1 MTMTRPTTSSAAFPD
16 RTLVRLV
23 PLDVG
28 HVDHVMGW
36 VNDPDIV
43 GNLAAFA
50 GTPLTRDDEVR
61 FIERMRTSTEDRV
74 FSIFATDSGAYLG
87 QCGLH
92 QIFRRSGVGR
102 LSIIVAE
109 RHEMGRGVGSAAIA
123 KLLDMAFAARADGG
137 EGLHKVWLMAFRK
150 NERARRT
157 YARVGF
163 VDEGTL
169 RDEYFHEG
177 TWHDMVRMA
186 VLAREW
192 PCPPMSVL
200 RSASAVP

>member
-1 MTMTRPTTSSAAFPD
+1 MTTTTTSSYQPD
-16 RTLVRLV
+16 RSLVRLL
-23 PLDVG
+23 PLDAS
-28 HVDHVMGW
+28 HVDHIMGW
-36 VNDPDIV
+36 VNDPEII

-50 GTPLTRDDEVR
+50 GTPLTRDDELR
-61 FIERMRTSTEDRV
+61 FIERMRASAEDRV
-74 FSIFATDSGAYLG
+74 FSIFGDVDGDESRYLG

-102 LSIIVAE
+102 LSIIVAD
-109 RHEMGRGVGSAAIA
+109 RSEMGRGVGSAAIA
-123 KLLDMAFAARADGG
+123 SLLDVAFAPRTAGG

-157 YARVGF
+157 YQRVGF

-169 RDEYFHEG
+169 REEYFHEG
-177 TWHDMVRMA
+177 AWHDMVRMS

-192 PCPPMSVL
+192 AS
-200 RSASAVP
+200 RS

>member
-1 MTMTRPTTSSAAFPD
+1 MTTTTTTTPPYQPD
-16 RTLVRLV
+16 RSLVRLR
-23 PLDVG
+23 PLEGG
-28 HVDHVMGW
+28 HVDHIMGW
-36 VNDPDIV
+36 VNDPEII

-50 GTPLTRDDEVR
+50 GTPLTRDDELR
-61 FIERMRTSTEDRV
+61 FIERMRSSPEDRV
-74 FSIFATDSGAYLG
+74 FSIFGGATDTYLG

-109 RHEMGRGVGSAAIA
+109 RSEMGRGIGSAAIA
-123 KLLDMAFAARADGG
+123 SLLDLAFAAPADGG

-157 YARVGF
+157 YHRVGF

-169 RDEYFHEG
+169 REEYFHEG
-177 TWHDMVRMA
+177 QWHDMVRMS

-192 PCPPMSVL
+192 KAPL
-200 RSASAVP
+200 A